1 MKTRVSVKYFVNDCF
16 LKPVFVSNLLIPNP
30 FKLNFFDNV
39 GNSKAF
45 HTVLT

>member
-1 MKTRVSVKYFVNDCF
+1 MKTGVSLKYFVSDC
-16 LKPVFVSNLLIPNP
+16 LWKPFFDSELPPDP
-30 FKLNFFDNV
+30 FKLNFFDNF

>member
-1 MKTRVSVKYFVNDCF
+1 MKTTVSLKYFVIDF
-16 LKPVFVSNLLIPNP
+16 LLKPFFYYNLPRDPL
-30 FKLNFFDNV
+30 KLNFFDNF